1 MQWNERWKLSRS
13 LFAHNRMLIIRKSVA
28 RMRGG
33 NGNLSSVQLVF
44 FCCSCCC
51 PIDFI
56 YKVQHLHAV
65 LPSPGNIVKSS
76 QRTRNLKVTRNN
88 SCQLSSM
95 LTFAFA
101 GCDDLYS
108 KSVQLTIKML
118 ASKHDGKF
126 KIFNVSKERSELANL
141 NVFECGW
148 PECLAPALEKLC
160 TICKE
165 MDRWLELSTENVV
178 VIHQKGGF
186 RRAAVV
192 VSAFMHYCSICASES
207 QMLEHLAMQ
216 QYCKQHSLLPSQ
228 RRYVQNFANLLSER
242 IQVNSEPVV
251 LYTLV
256 VRGLTKRCPVY
267 FKIYGKMVPVFTS
280 NVVSGNAAEVL
291 VARFRPPVSLR
302 GDILLKCCSAED
314 EFHQKCTL
322 FQCQF
327 NTCTVNNH
335 SCRKIVFKN
344 DELDYPISE
353 NLSLELFCAIIEPNC
368 KSEIY
373 PTDDDNGN
381 NSSNLSFN
389 TSNIEPVYLEPST
402 DNSFNSFEW
411 FYDHNSS
418 NEDGSKAEQQ
428 SSGGTTLAMRR
439 RRTATTPPPR
449 DADPILEPDP
459 EADLDVDHDRA
470 TETGKDNGRKKRWL
484 SRGSVESGRRDV
496 EPALERPVVV
506 DVRGKRASFDVVTAD
521 SLGIVD
527 VSPFR
532 VGRAGVDRETRAPH
546 WAPPQTRRVIDTNY
560 GPFESPFRPPAVVP
574 PGKRAASPAPVRGHH
589 ARASPTVDKGD
600 IDVDLVGEDRYDP
613 QSRAFSYVPAQSLE
627 EHFRAPKKPTKL
639 VPAFKYTDNWTVA
652 DEPLEAV
659 EENPASARVPNF
671 DDLCDPNFYL
681 NFDNGRLS
689 GTATESHNGAETDH
703 HALSLCTDVSVDCPI
718 GDQGSNA
725 WGADDNDPQQQQQ
738 PAAEASS
745 KPSSTRHPSTFH
757 SNNYHSPL
765 SAATLDSRW
774 SPSPSSRGDFH
785 FDDLTLGLEPL
796 QTRRYQHR
804 PGQQQLLLFDCS
816 EPTTPRPF
824 NNRCPSP
831 NFYRN
836 RQKLQVE
843 TRPVYT
849 PTAWE
854 ERFLGGLGDQWD
866 DSQRVSMSR
875 RPLYYGNSL
884 PEWPAESDADSIS
897 AGGPVDSE
905 SWLDLQMQKLK
916 IRREVNDPARR
927 RRREQ
932 ERLLLEEL
940 KQVQHVDGGRGR
952 FGRHGAVAGAVA
964 GSKGAPLMDES
975 TASAVSSISNS
986 SPGRANEES
995 HTITITT
1002 NNNTAATTTTTP
1014 PHHGFTRRKT
1024 NNANTTTVPTSD
1036 HDTSPLLDVQST
1048 VGRNR
1053 DGLWSSSSSSHR
1065 HACYNPHQTNFDHCY
1080 YYSNT
1085 LSSTKSASS
1094 PKSILKKPKS
1104 FPAQP
1109 FVSPSYQATEELQ
1122 SGNYYHDQVDG
1133 PDSSSYLKSRIDN
1146 TLAST
1151 DQPDYAS
1158 SYMLN
1163 SPARVETPAFPVRR
1177 METPLPY
1184 HPLLYAGASTDD
1196 SRMMMSRVQNKPP
1209 PPPPPMSI
1217 RSLSP
1222 GSHYYAHSEC
1232 LSKVDFFVKIDPPPP
1247 TVTNMEEDGNSAR
1260 MDGPRYITTSSSS
1273 SSCSACPSE
1282 SNPTTNTTATTTTTT
1297 TTTITPNAEIVD
1309 PMSPLKMIDDL
1320 FTSWKTKTMEV
1331 VHHHPVFVKDTSKYW
1346 YKPQISREETISVL
1360 KDKQPGSFIIRDSS
1374 SFPGAFGLAL
1384 KVATAPPGVM
1394 TKGNSDGS
1402 ELVRHFLIETT
1413 AKGVKL
1419 KGCNNEPV
1427 FGSLAALVYQHS
1439 ITPLALPCKLLLP
1452 DYDPAVSV
1460 EQVTTAQQLLEQGAA
1475 CNVTYLYSNE
1485 TESLTGPEAIRRTI
1499 DSALVLSSQKKIEP
1513 LNVHFKVSSQD
1524 NARKVF
1530 FRRHYPVQTIT
1541 HCGLDPE
1548 NRQWCC
1554 NSNSGP
1560 ARIYGFVARKSLA
1573 KSENVCH
1580 LFAELEPE
1588 QPASAICQFFFH
1600 GRCCFEITLPTGNG
1614 SSPSSSSISRV
1625 GEEVSSSRLVVF
1637 IDEVKKE
1644 KTNSSIYT

>member
-1 MQWNERWKLSRS
+1 
-13 LFAHNRMLIIRKSVA
+13 MLNVKFWDK
-28 RMRGG
+28 M
-33 NGNLSSVQLVF
+33 
-44 FCCSCCC
+44 FCC
-51 PIDFI
+51 
-56 YKVQHLHAV
+56 
-65 LPSPGNIVKSS
+65 
-76 QRTRNLKVTRNN
+76 
-88 SCQLSSM
+88 
-95 LTFAFA
+95 
-101 GCDDLYS
+101 
-108 KSVQLTIKML
+108 
-118 ASKHDGKF
+118 
-126 KIFNVSKERSELANL
+126 
-141 NVFECGW
+141 
-148 PECLAPALEKLC
+148 
-160 TICKE
+160 
-165 MDRWLELSTENVV
+165 
-178 VIHQKGGF
+178 
-186 RRAAVV
+186 
-192 VSAFMHYCSICASES
+192 
-207 QMLEHLAMQ
+207 
-216 QYCKQHSLLPSQ
+216 
-228 RRYVQNFANLLSER
+228 
-242 IQVNSEPVV
+242 
-251 LYTLV
+251 
-256 VRGLTKRCPVY
+256 
-267 FKIYGKMVPVFTS
+267 
-280 NVVSGNAAEVL
+280 
-291 VARFRPPVSLR
+291 
-302 GDILLKCCSAED
+302 
-314 EFHQKCTL
+314 
-322 FQCQF
+322 
-327 NTCTVNNH
+327 
-335 SCRKIVFKN
+335 
-344 DELDYPISE
+344 
-353 NLSLELFCAIIEPNC
+353 
-368 KSEIY
+368 
-373 PTDDDNGN
+373 
-381 NSSNLSFN
+381 
-389 TSNIEPVYLEPST
+389 
-402 DNSFNSFEW
+402 
-411 FYDHNSS
+411 
-418 NEDGSKAEQQ
+418 SKAEQQ
-428 SSGGTTLAMRR
+428 SSGGTTLAMR

-459 EADLDVDHDRA
+459 DADLDVDHDRA
-470 TETGKDNGRKKRWL
+470 TEAGKDNGRKKRWL

-652 DEPLEAV
+652 DEPLVAV
-659 EENPASARVPNF
+659 EEDPASARVPNF

-738 PAAEASS
+738 QQQPAAEASS

-804 PGQQQLLLFDCS
+804 PGQQLLLFDCS

-866 DSQRVSMSR
+866 DGQRVSMAR

-952 FGRHGAVAGAVA
+952 FGRQGAVAGAVA

-995 HTITITT
+995 HTITIT
-1002 NNNTAATTTTTP
+1002 NNNNTTTTTP
-1014 PHHGFTRRKT
+1014 PHPGFTRRKT
-1024 NNANTTTVPTSD
+1024 NNANTTIPTSD
-1036 HDTSPLLDVQST
+1036 RDTSPLLDVQST

-1222 GSHYYAHSEC
+1222 GSHYYAHS
-1232 LSKVDFFVKIDPPPP
+1232 V
-1247 TVTNMEEDGNSAR
+1247 R
-1260 MDGPRYITTSSSS
+1260 SSLASLL
-1273 SSCSACPSE
+1273 E
-1282 SNPTTNTTATTTTTT
+1282 
-1297 TTTITPNAEIVD
+1297 
-1309 PMSPLKMIDDL
+1309 
-1320 FTSWKTKTMEV
+1320 TMEV

-1513 LNVHFKVSSQD
+1513 LNVHFKVSSQGITITD

-1554 NSNSGP
+1554 NSNTGP

-1588 QPASAICQFFFH
+1588 QPASAIVNFVNKVIINPNRSQ
-1600 GRCCFEITLPTGNG
+1600 
-1614 SSPSSSSISRV
+1614 
-1625 GEEVSSSRLVVF
+1625 
-1637 IDEVKKE
+1637 
-1644 KTNSSIYT
+1644 

>member
-1 MQWNERWKLSRS
+1 M
-13 LFAHNRMLIIRKSVA
+13 
-28 RMRGG
+28 
-33 NGNLSSVQLVF
+33 SSNDV
-44 FCCSCCC
+44 
-51 PIDFI
+51 
-56 YKVQHLHAV
+56 
-65 LPSPGNIVKSS
+65 
-76 QRTRNLKVTRNN
+76 
-88 SCQLSSM
+88 
-95 LTFAFA
+95 LTFASA
-101 GCDDLYS
+101 DCDDLYS

-118 ASKHDGKF
+118 ASKHNGKF

-165 MDRWLELSTENVV
+165 MDRWLELCTDNVV

-280 NVVSGNAAEVL
+280 NVVTGSGAEVL

-353 NLSLELFCAIIEPNC
+353 DLSLELFCAIIEPNC
-368 KSEIY
+368 KAEIY
-373 PTDDDNGN
+373 PTDD
-381 NSSNLSFN
+381 SLSFSTFN
-389 TSNIEPVYLEPST
+389 FEPVYLEPST
-402 DNSFNSFEW
+402 DNFNSFEW

-418 NEDGSKAEQQ
+418 KEEEEGSKAEQQ
-428 SSGGTTLAMRR
+428 SSAGTTLAMRR
-439 RRTATTPPPR
+439 RTTPPPPPPR
-449 DADPILEPDP
+449 DSDPILEPDTD
-459 EADLDVDHDRA
+459 ADLNLDLDHGRA
-470 TETGKDNGRKKRWL
+470 AEVTKDNGRKKRWL
-484 SRGSVESGRRDV
+484 SRGSFEIGRRDP

-521 SLGIVD
+521 SLGLME

-532 VGRAGVDRETRAPH
+532 LGRAGVDRETRAPH

-560 GPFESPFRPPAVVP
+560 GPFESPFRPPAVLP
-574 PGKRAASPAPVRGHH
+574 PGKRAASPAPVKAHH

-639 VPAFKYTDNWTVA
+639 VPAFKYTDTWTVA
-652 DEPLEAV
+652 DDHHQVAV
-659 EENPASARVPNF
+659 EEDAASVKVPNF

-681 NFDNGRLS
+681 NFDSSRFS
-689 GTATESHNGAETDH
+689 GTATDSQNGAETD
-703 HALSLCTDVSVDCPI
+703 HALSLCTDVSANCPA

-725 WGADDNDPQQQQQ
+725 WAGDDNDGEQQRQ
-738 PAAEASS
+738 PGAELSS
-745 KPSSTRHPSTFH
+745 KLSVTPASDVAYETRPTTTRHPSTFYC
-757 SNNYHSPL
+757 NNYHSPL
-765 SAATLDSRW
+765 SAATVDSRW
-774 SPSPSSRGDFH
+774 SPCPSSRGDLH
-785 FDDLTLGLEPL
+785 FDDFTLGLEPP
-796 QTRRYQHR
+796 QQRR
-804 PGQQQLLLFDCS
+804 QQQQQQQQQLLFDCS
-816 EPTTPRPF
+816 EATTPRPF

-831 NFYRN
+831 NF
-836 RQKLQVE
+836 RQKTQVE
-843 TRPVYT
+843 ARPVYT

-854 ERFLGGLGDQWD
+854 ERFLSGLGDQCD
-866 DSQRVSMSR
+866 GQRVAMAR

-884 PEWPAESDADSIS
+884 PEWPAESDADS
-897 AGGPVDSE
+897 AGVPQIDSE

-916 IRREVNDPARR
+916 IRREVNDPTRR

-952 FGRHGAVAGAVA
+952 FGRQGAAA
-964 GSKGAPLMDES
+964 GSKGVPVLDES
-975 TASAVSSISNS
+975 TTSAVSSISNS
-986 SPGRANEES
+986 SPYRANEES
-995 HTITITT
+995 HS
-1002 NNNTAATTTTTP
+1002 NNNNNSSNTAP
-1014 PHHGFTRRKT
+1014 PHTGFTTRRQS
-1024 NNANTTTVPTSD
+1024 NNANPAIPTATSVD
-1036 HDTSPLLDVQST
+1036 HDPSPLLDIQST

-1053 DGLWSSSSSSHR
+1053 DGPWSSSSH
-1065 HACYNPHQTNFDHCY
+1065 HHHTYYNPQQANFDHC

-1104 FPAQP
+1104 FPVQ
-1109 FVSPSYQATEELQ
+1109 
-1122 SGNYYHDQVDG
+1122 
-1133 PDSSSYLKSRIDN
+1133 
-1146 TLAST
+1146 
-1151 DQPDYAS
+1151 
-1158 SYMLN
+1158 
-1163 SPARVETPAFPVRR
+1163 PARVETPAFPVRR
-1177 METPLPY
+1177 LETPLPY
-1184 HPLLYAGASTDD
+1184 HPLLYAGASSDE
-1196 SRMMMSRVQNKPP
+1196 SRMMMTRAQNKPP

-1222 GSHYYAHSEC
+1222 GSHYYAHS
-1232 LSKVDFFVKIDPPPP
+1232 V
-1247 TVTNMEEDGNSAR
+1247 R
-1260 MDGPRYITTSSSS
+1260 SSLASLL
-1273 SSCSACPSE
+1273 E
-1282 SNPTTNTTATTTTTT
+1282 
-1297 TTTITPNAEIVD
+1297 
-1309 PMSPLKMIDDL
+1309 
-1320 FTSWKTKTMEV
+1320 TMEV

-1346 YKPQISREETISVL
+1346 YKPQISREETIAVL

-1384 KVATAPPGVM
+1384 KVATAPPGVL

-1452 DYDPAVSV
+1452 EYDPAVSV

-1485 TESLTGPEAIRRTI
+1485 TESLTGPEAIRRTV

-1513 LNVHFKVSSQD
+1513 LNVHFKVSSQGITITD

-1588 QPASAICQFFFH
+1588 QPASAIVNFVNKVIINPNRVSSSFVTVVALK
-1600 GRCCFEITLPTGNG
+1600 FEITLQNGNG
-1614 SSPSSSSISRV
+1614 SS
-1625 GEEVSSSRLVVF
+1625 SSSR
-1637 IDEVKKE
+1637 
-1644 KTNSSIYT
+1644 

>member
-1 MQWNERWKLSRS
+1 MSSNDGQLDVAYATERI
-13 LFAHNRMLIIRKSVA
+13 MV
-28 RMRGG
+28 
-33 NGNLSSVQLVF
+33 
-44 FCCSCCC
+44 
-51 PIDFI
+51 
-56 YKVQHLHAV
+56 
-65 LPSPGNIVKSS
+65 
-76 QRTRNLKVTRNN
+76 
-88 SCQLSSM
+88 
-95 LTFAFA
+95 LTFASA
-101 GCDDLYS
+101 DCDDLYS

-118 ASKHDGKF
+118 ASKHNGKF

-165 MDRWLELSTENVV
+165 MDRWLELCTDNVV

-280 NVVSGNAAEVL
+280 NVVTGSGAEVL

-353 NLSLELFCAIIEPNC
+353 DLSLELFCAIIEPNC
-368 KSEIY
+368 KAEIY
-373 PTDDDNGN
+373 PTDD
-381 NSSNLSFN
+381 SLSFSTFN
-389 TSNIEPVYLEPST
+389 FEPVYLEPST
-402 DNSFNSFEW
+402 DNFNSFEW

-418 NEDGSKAEQQ
+418 KEEEEGSKAEQQ
-428 SSGGTTLAMRR
+428 SSAGTTLAMRR
-439 RRTATTPPPR
+439 RTTPPPPPPR
-449 DADPILEPDP
+449 DSDPILEPDTD
-459 EADLDVDHDRA
+459 ADLNLDLDHGRA
-470 TETGKDNGRKKRWL
+470 AEVTKDNGRKKRWL
-484 SRGSVESGRRDV
+484 SRGSFEIGRRDP

-521 SLGIVD
+521 SLGLME

-532 VGRAGVDRETRAPH
+532 LGRAGVDRETRAPH

-560 GPFESPFRPPAVVP
+560 GPFESPFRPPAVLP
-574 PGKRAASPAPVRGHH
+574 PGKRAASPAPVKAHH

-639 VPAFKYTDNWTVA
+639 VPAFKYTDTWTVA
-652 DEPLEAV
+652 DDHHQVAV
-659 EENPASARVPNF
+659 EEDAASVKVPNF

-681 NFDNGRLS
+681 NFDSSRFS
-689 GTATESHNGAETDH
+689 GTATDSQNGAETD
-703 HALSLCTDVSVDCPI
+703 HALSLCTDVSANCPA

-725 WGADDNDPQQQQQ
+725 WAGDDNDGEQQRQ
-738 PAAEASS
+738 PGAELSS
-745 KPSSTRHPSTFH
+745 KLSVTPASDVAYETRPTTTRHPSTFYC
-757 SNNYHSPL
+757 NNYHSPL
-765 SAATLDSRW
+765 SAATVDSRW
-774 SPSPSSRGDFH
+774 SPCPSSRGDLH
-785 FDDLTLGLEPL
+785 FDDFTLGLEPP
-796 QTRRYQHR
+796 QQRR
-804 PGQQQLLLFDCS
+804 QQQQQQQQQLLFDCS
-816 EPTTPRPF
+816 EATTPRPF

-831 NFYRN
+831 NFRN
-836 RQKLQVE
+836 RQKTQVE
-843 TRPVYT
+843 ARPVYT

-854 ERFLGGLGDQWD
+854 ERFLSGLGDQCD
-866 DSQRVSMSR
+866 GQRVAMAR

-884 PEWPAESDADSIS
+884 PEWPAESDADS
-897 AGGPVDSE
+897 AGVPQIDSE

-916 IRREVNDPARR
+916 IRREVNDPTRR

-952 FGRHGAVAGAVA
+952 FGRQGAAA
-964 GSKGAPLMDES
+964 GSKGVPVLDES
-975 TASAVSSISNS
+975 TTSAVSSISNS
-986 SPGRANEES
+986 SPYRANEES
-995 HTITITT
+995 HS
-1002 NNNTAATTTTTP
+1002 NNNNNSSNTAP
-1014 PHHGFTRRKT
+1014 PHTGFTTRRQS
-1024 NNANTTTVPTSD
+1024 NNANPAIPTATSVD
-1036 HDTSPLLDVQST
+1036 HDPSPLLDIQST

-1053 DGLWSSSSSSHR
+1053 DGPWSSSSH
-1065 HACYNPHQTNFDHCY
+1065 HHHTYYNPQQANFDHC

-1104 FPAQP
+1104 FPVQP
-1109 FVSPSYQATEELQ
+1109 FVSPNYHATEELQ
-1122 SGNYYHDQVDG
+1122 SANYYHDQVDG
-1133 PDSSSYLKSRIDN
+1133 HDSSFYGKSRIDSA
-1146 TLAST
+1146 LAST
-1151 DQPDYAS
+1151 DQPDYAA

-1177 METPLPY
+1177 LETPLPY
-1184 HPLLYAGASTDD
+1184 HPLLYAGASSDE
-1196 SRMMMSRVQNKPP
+1196 SRMMMTRAQNKPP

-1222 GSHYYAHSEC
+1222 GSHYYAHS
-1232 LSKVDFFVKIDPPPP
+1232 V
-1247 TVTNMEEDGNSAR
+1247 R
-1260 MDGPRYITTSSSS
+1260 SSLASLL
-1273 SSCSACPSE
+1273 E
-1282 SNPTTNTTATTTTTT
+1282 
-1297 TTTITPNAEIVD
+1297 
-1309 PMSPLKMIDDL
+1309 
-1320 FTSWKTKTMEV
+1320 TMEV

-1346 YKPQISREETISVL
+1346 YKPQISREETIAVL

-1384 KVATAPPGVM
+1384 KVATAPPGVL
-1394 TKGNSDGS
+1394 TKGDGS

-1452 DYDPAVSV
+1452 EYDPAVSV

-1485 TESLTGPEAIRRTI
+1485 TESLTGPEAIRRTV

-1513 LNVHFKVSSQD
+1513 LNVHFKVSSQGITITD

-1588 QPASAICQFFFH
+1588 QPASAIVNFVNKVIINPNRVSSSFVTVVALK
-1600 GRCCFEITLPTGNG
+1600 FEITLQNGNG
-1614 SSPSSSSISRV
+1614 SS
-1625 GEEVSSSRLVVF
+1625 SSSR
-1637 IDEVKKE
+1637 
-1644 KTNSSIYT
+1644 

>member
-1 MQWNERWKLSRS
+1 
-13 LFAHNRMLIIRKSVA
+13 
-28 RMRGG
+28 MRGG

-65 LPSPGNIVKSS
+65 LPSPGNIMKSS
-76 QRTRNLKVTRNN
+76 QRTRNSKVTRNN
-88 SCQLSSM
+88 SCQPSSM

-280 NVVSGNAAEVL
+280 NVVSGNTAEVL

-373 PTDDDNGN
+373 PTDDNGN
-381 NSSNLSFN
+381 NSSSLSFN

-439 RRTATTPPPR
+439 RTATTPPPR

-459 EADLDVDHDRA
+459 DADLDVDHDRA
-470 TETGKDNGRKKRWL
+470 TEAGKDNGRKKRWL

-652 DEPLEAV
+652 DEPLVAV
-659 EENPASARVPNF
+659 EEDPASARVPNF

-703 HALSLCTDVSVDCPI
+703 HALSL
-718 GDQGSNA
+718 
-725 WGADDNDPQQQQQ
+725 
-738 PAAEASS
+738 
-745 KPSSTRHPSTFH
+745 TFH

-804 PGQQQLLLFDCS
+804 PGQQLLLFDCS

-866 DSQRVSMSR
+866 DGQRVSMAR

-952 FGRHGAVAGAVA
+952 FGRQGAVAGAVA

-995 HTITITT
+995 HTITIT
-1002 NNNTAATTTTTP
+1002 NNNSTTTTTP
-1014 PHHGFTRRKT
+1014 PHPGFTRRKT
-1024 NNANTTTVPTSD
+1024 NNANTTIPTSD
-1036 HDTSPLLDVQST
+1036 RDTSPLLDVQST

-1196 SRMMMSRVQNKPP
+1196 SRMMMSRVQNKLP

-1222 GSHYYAHSEC
+1222 GSHYYAHSVRSS
-1232 LSKVDFFVKIDPPPP
+1232 LASLL
-1247 TVTNMEEDGNSAR
+1247 AR

-1297 TTTITPNAEIVD
+1297 IAPNAEIVD

-1513 LNVHFKVSSQD
+1513 LNVHFKVSSQGITITD

-1554 NSNSGP
+1554 NSNTGP

-1588 QPASAICQFFFH
+1588 QPASAIVNFVNKVIINPNRSHVSSSFMAVVALKSLCQLVTVH
-1600 GRCCFEITLPTGNG
+1600 HHHHHHQYPGDHRTSIAYLRMGEE
-1614 SSPSSSSISRV
+1614 SSSS
-1625 GEEVSSSRLVVF
+1625 
-1637 IDEVKKE
+1637 
-1644 KTNSSIYT
+1644 

>member
-1 MQWNERWKLSRS
+1 
-13 LFAHNRMLIIRKSVA
+13 MLIIRKSVA

-33 NGNLSSVQLVF
+33 NGNLSSVQLV
-44 FCCSCCC
+44 CCC

-65 LPSPGNIVKSS
+65 LPSPGNIMKSS
-76 QRTRNLKVTRNN
+76 QRTRNSKVTRNN
-88 SCQLSSM
+88 SCQPSSM

-186 RRAAVV
+186 RRATVV

-373 PTDDDNGN
+373 PTDDNGN
-381 NSSNLSFN
+381 NSSSLLSFN

-439 RRTATTPPPR
+439 RTATTPPPR

-459 EADLDVDHDRA
+459 DADLDVDHDRA
-470 TETGKDNGRKKRWL
+470 TEAGKDNGRKKRWL

-652 DEPLEAV
+652 DEPLVAV
-659 EENPASARVPNF
+659 EEDPASARVPNF

-703 HALSLCTDVSVDCPI
+703 HALSL
-718 GDQGSNA
+718 
-725 WGADDNDPQQQQQ
+725 
-738 PAAEASS
+738 
-745 KPSSTRHPSTFH
+745 TFH

-804 PGQQQLLLFDCS
+804 PGQQLLLFDCS

-916 IRREVNDPARR
+916 IRREVNDPTRR

-995 HTITITT
+995 HTITITN
-1002 NNNTAATTTTTP
+1002 NNNTTTTTTP
-1014 PHHGFTRRKT
+1014 PHPGFTRRKT
-1024 NNANTTTVPTSD
+1024 NNANTTIPTSD

-1158 SYMLN
+1158 SYMIN

-1196 SRMMMSRVQNKPP
+1196 SRMMMSKVQNKPP

-1222 GSHYYAHSEC
+1222 GSHYYAHSVRSS
-1232 LSKVDFFVKIDPPPP
+1232 LASLL
-1247 TVTNMEEDGNSAR
+1247 AR

-1273 SSCSACPSE
+1273 SSCSACPNE
-1282 SNPTTNTTATTTTTT
+1282 SNPTTNITATTHY

-1513 LNVHFKVSSQD
+1513 LNVHFKVSSQGITITD
-1524 NARKVF
+1524 NTRKVF

-1588 QPASAICQFFFH
+1588 QPASAIVNFVNKVIINPNRSH
-1600 GRCCFEITLPTGNG
+1600 V
-1614 SSPSSSSISRV
+1614 SSSFMAVVALKSLCQLVTVHHHHHHQYPGDHRTSIAYLRM
-1625 GEEVSSSRLVVF
+1625 GEEASSSRLVVF
-1637 IDEVKKE
+1637 IDEVKKKE
-1644 KTNSSIYT
+1644 KTNSSIYK

>member
-1 MQWNERWKLSRS
+1 MMKIVSQLYSNPLFMQMSKKEEFFSETKIVTLNFFHCCAELQNAIEDLKLF
-13 LFAHNRMLIIRKSVA
+13 LFHCAHNL
-28 RMRGG
+28 
-33 NGNLSSVQLVF
+33 
-44 FCCSCCC
+44 
-51 PIDFI
+51 
-56 YKVQHLHAV
+56 
-65 LPSPGNIVKSS
+65 
-76 QRTRNLKVTRNN
+76 
-88 SCQLSSM
+88 
-95 LTFAFA
+95 LTFTSA

-118 ASKHDGKF
+118 ASKHNGKF
-126 KIFNVSKERSELANL
+126 KIFNVSKERNELANL

-165 MDRWLELSTENVV
+165 MDRWLELCTENVV

-242 IQVNSEPVV
+242 IEVNSEPVV

-280 NVVSGNAAEVL
+280 NVVTGSGAEVL

-368 KSEIY
+368 KAEIY
-373 PTDDDNGN
+373 PTNDDG
-381 NSSNLSFN
+381 LSFSTFN
-389 TSNIEPVYLEPST
+389 FEPVYLEPSA
-402 DNSFNSFEW
+402 DNFNSFEW
-411 FYDHNSS
+411 FYNHNSS
-418 NEDGSKAEQQ
+418 KEEEEGSKTEQQ
-428 SSGGTTLAMRR
+428 SSAGTTLAMRR
-439 RRTATTPPPR
+439 RTTPPPPPPR
-449 DADPILEPDP
+449 DALDPILEPDP
-459 EADLDVDHDRA
+459 DADLNLDLDHGRA
-470 TETGKDNGRKKRWL
+470 AEATKDNGRKKRWL
-484 SRGSVESGRRDV
+484 SRGSFEIGRRDP

-506 DVRGKRASFDVVTAD
+506 DMRGKRASFDVVTAD
-521 SLGIVD
+521 SLGLME

-532 VGRAGVDRETRAPH
+532 LGRAGVDRETRAPH

-574 PGKRAASPAPVRGHH
+574 PGKRAASPAPVKAHH

-639 VPAFKYTDNWTVA
+639 VPAFKYTDTWTVA
-652 DEPLEAV
+652 DDHHQVAV
-659 EENPASARVPNF
+659 EEDAASVKVPNF

-681 NFDNGRLS
+681 NFDSSRFS
-689 GTATESHNGAETDH
+689 GTATDSQNGAETD
-703 HALSLCTDVSVDCPI
+703 HALSLCTDVSANCPA
-718 GDQGSNA
+718 GEQGSNVWA
-725 WGADDNDPQQQQQ
+725 GDDNDGQQQQQ
-738 PAAEASS
+738 QRQPGAELSS
-745 KPSSTRHPSTFH
+745 KPSVTPVSDVAYETRPTTTRHPSTFCC
-757 SNNYHSPL
+757 NNYHSPL
-765 SAATLDSRW
+765 SAATVDSRW
-774 SPSPSSRGDFH
+774 SPCPSSRGDLH
-785 FDDLTLGLEPL
+785 FDDFTLGLEPP
-796 QTRRYQHR
+796 QPRRQHQQQQ
-804 PGQQQLLLFDCS
+804 QQQLLLFDCS
-816 EPTTPRPF
+816 ETTTPRPF

-831 NFYRN
+831 NFRN
-836 RQKLQVE
+836 RQKTQVE

-854 ERFLGGLGDQWD
+854 ERFLGGLGDQCD
-866 DSQRVSMSR
+866 GQRVAMAR

-884 PEWPAESDADSIS
+884 PEWPAESDADS
-897 AGGPVDSE
+897 AGAPPIDSE

-952 FGRHGAVAGAVA
+952 FGRQGAAA
-964 GSKGAPLMDES
+964 GSKGAPVLDES
-975 TASAVSSISNS
+975 TTSAVSSISNS
-986 SPGRANEES
+986 SPYRANEES
-995 HTITITT
+995 H
-1002 NNNTAATTTTTP
+1002 NNNNNNNNNNSNSSNTTP
-1014 PHHGFTRRKT
+1014 HTGFTRRQS
-1024 NNANTTTVPTSD
+1024 NNVNPTIPTATSVD
-1036 HDTSPLLDVQST
+1036 HDPSPLLDIQST

-1053 DGLWSSSSSSHR
+1053 DGLWSSSSH
-1065 HACYNPHQTNFDHCY
+1065 HHTYYNPQQANFDHC

-1109 FVSPSYQATEELQ
+1109 FVSPNYHATEELQ

-1133 PDSSSYLKSRIDN
+1133 HDSSFYCKSRIDSA
-1146 TLAST
+1146 LSST

-1177 METPLPY
+1177 LETPLPY
-1184 HPLLYAGASTDD
+1184 HPLLYAGASSDD
-1196 SRMMMSRVQNKPP
+1196 SRMMMTRVQNKPPPP

-1222 GSHYYAHSEC
+1222 GSHYYAHS
-1232 LSKVDFFVKIDPPPP
+1232 V
-1247 TVTNMEEDGNSAR
+1247 R
-1260 MDGPRYITTSSSS
+1260 SSLASLL
-1273 SSCSACPSE
+1273 E
-1282 SNPTTNTTATTTTTT
+1282 
-1297 TTTITPNAEIVD
+1297 
-1309 PMSPLKMIDDL
+1309 
-1320 FTSWKTKTMEV
+1320 TMEV

-1346 YKPQISREETISVL
+1346 YKPQISREETIAVL

-1384 KVATAPPGVM
+1384 KVATAPPGVL

-1452 DYDPAVSV
+1452 EYDPAVSV

-1485 TESLTGPEAIRRTI
+1485 TESLTGPEAIRRTV

-1513 LNVHFKVSSQD
+1513 LNVHFKVSSQGITITD

-1588 QPASAICQFFFH
+1588 QPASAIVNFVNKVIINPNRSHVSSSFVAVVALK
-1600 GRCCFEITLPTGNG
+1600 FEITLQNGNG
-1614 SSPSSSSISRV
+1614 SSSSSSR
-1625 GEEVSSSRLVVF
+1625 
-1637 IDEVKKE
+1637 
-1644 KTNSSIYT
+1644 

>member
-1 MQWNERWKLSRS
+1 
-13 LFAHNRMLIIRKSVA
+13 MLIIRKSVA

-33 NGNLSSVQLVF
+33 NGNLSSVQLV
-44 FCCSCCC
+44 CCC

-65 LPSPGNIVKSS
+65 LPSPGNIMKSS
-76 QRTRNLKVTRNN
+76 QRTRNSKVTRNN
-88 SCQLSSM
+88 SCQPSSM

-186 RRAAVV
+186 RRATVV

-373 PTDDDNGN
+373 PTDDNGN
-381 NSSNLSFN
+381 NSSSLLSFN

-439 RRTATTPPPR
+439 RTATTPPPR

-459 EADLDVDHDRA
+459 DADLDVDHDRA
-470 TETGKDNGRKKRWL
+470 TEAGKDNGRKKRWL

-652 DEPLEAV
+652 DEPLVAV
-659 EENPASARVPNF
+659 EEDPASARVPNF

-804 PGQQQLLLFDCS
+804 PGQQLLLFDCS

-916 IRREVNDPARR
+916 IRREVNDPTRR

-995 HTITITT
+995 HTITITN
-1002 NNNTAATTTTTP
+1002 NNNTTTTTTP
-1014 PHHGFTRRKT
+1014 PHPGFTRRKT
-1024 NNANTTTVPTSD
+1024 NNANTTIPTSD

-1158 SYMLN
+1158 SYMIN

-1196 SRMMMSRVQNKPP
+1196 SRMMMSKVQNKPP

-1222 GSHYYAHSEC
+1222 GSHYYAHS
-1232 LSKVDFFVKIDPPPP
+1232 V
-1247 TVTNMEEDGNSAR
+1247 R
-1260 MDGPRYITTSSSS
+1260 SSLASLL
-1273 SSCSACPSE
+1273 E
-1282 SNPTTNTTATTTTTT
+1282 
-1297 TTTITPNAEIVD
+1297 
-1309 PMSPLKMIDDL
+1309 
-1320 FTSWKTKTMEV
+1320 TMEV

-1513 LNVHFKVSSQD
+1513 LNVHFKVSSQGITITD
-1524 NARKVF
+1524 NTRKVF

-1588 QPASAICQFFFH
+1588 QPASAIVNFVNKVIINPNRSH
-1600 GRCCFEITLPTGNG
+1600 V
-1614 SSPSSSSISRV
+1614 SSSFMAVVALKSLCQLVTVHHHHHHQYPGDHRTSIAYLRM
-1625 GEEVSSSRLVVF
+1625 GEEASSSRLVVF
-1637 IDEVKKE
+1637 IDEVKKKE
-1644 KTNSSIYT
+1644 KTNSSIYK

>member
-1222 GSHYYAHSEC
+1222 GSHYYAHS
-1232 LSKVDFFVKIDPPPP
+1232 V
-1247 TVTNMEEDGNSAR
+1247 R
-1260 MDGPRYITTSSSS
+1260 SSLASLL
-1273 SSCSACPSE
+1273 E
-1282 SNPTTNTTATTTTTT
+1282 
-1297 TTTITPNAEIVD
+1297 
-1309 PMSPLKMIDDL
+1309 
-1320 FTSWKTKTMEV
+1320 TMEV

-1513 LNVHFKVSSQD
+1513 LNVHFKVSSQGITITD

-1588 QPASAICQFFFH
+1588 QPASAIVNFVNKVIINPNRSH
-1600 GRCCFEITLPTGNG
+1600 V
-1614 SSPSSSSISRV
+1614 SSSFMAVVALKSLCQLVTVHHHHHHQYPGDHRTSIAYMRV